1 MTMQPPVPPPGQNRP
16 DRIEELGVYEMIWDC
31 KYCGTANLPALSHK
45 FCPNCGAAQDPD
57 TRRFPS
63 DAEKIAVR
71 DYKARGASLVCPACS
86 TPNLGD
92 SHFCLQCGAP
102 LDKAAQAKTLG
113 SEVRAQD
120 AAFQAGQQRDLAQER
135 LAADLAPARKPAKSN
150 PVPIVAAIVIGLLLC
165 GGLIFLLTAQRP
177 ASVVVEGHTWERIIY
192 VEQFS
197 RVSDNAWDEQVPADA
212 YGVSCS
218 ERQRDTR
225 QVPDG
230 ERCEVRRID
239 NGDGTFREQNECYT
253 LYRDEPIYDSYCRY
267 TVNRWVQSREAV
279 ASGSSQSPAPQWPT
293 VNLTTGSGLGA
304 EREAGRQGRYFV
316 TLTTGE
322 DDYTCEVSEA
332 AWQAASIERRYEIE
346 VGRFTNAVDCSA
358 LENGT

>member
-253 LYRDEPIYDSYCRY
+253 LYRDEPIYDRGRGQRQQPKPG
-267 TVNRWVQSREAV
+267 TAV
-279 ASGSSQSPAPQWPT
+279 AHGQPDDGKRAGRGTRGGQAGALFCDPDDRRGRLY
-293 VNLTTGSGLGA
+293 VRGERGGL
-304 EREAGRQGRYFV
+304 AGRQHRAP
-316 TLTTGE
+316 L
-322 DDYTCEVSEA
+322 
-332 AWQAASIERRYEIE
+332 
-346 VGRFTNAVDCSA
+346 
-358 LENGT
+358 